1 MQKVKD
7 FLDNK
12 ETTTLD
18 DVEPITKGNVKMA
31 NLNEI
36 LPDFIKEAL
45 KEALPA
51 FGKKIKG
58 YDRDDALLF
67 GIETRSSSPI
77 RMKRSETLES
87 NISGVYVCGEG
98 SGYAGG
104 ITTSAMDGLK
114 CAEEIIKKYTK

>member
-51 FGKKIKG
+51 LVRK
-58 YDRDDALLF
+58 
-67 GIETRSSSPI
+67 
-77 RMKRSETLES
+77 
-87 NISGVYVCGEG
+87 
-98 SGYAGG
+98 
-104 ITTSAMDGLK
+104 
-114 CAEEIIKKYTK
+114 